1 MKQTCL
7 MIFLLALVGVATA
20 QDDVYPAKEY
30 KGLLFI
36 KDGTVHVGNG
46 QVLEKATIEVR
57 DGKIVRVATGMA
69 IPQGDV
75 KVFDATGKHVYPG
88 LILPQSDLGLKEIAA
103 GVRGSNDYRELGEI
117 NPNVRSVVAYNA
129 ASMMINV
136 LKANGIL
143 LANVVPQGG
152 IISGTSSVVQL
163 DAWDYEGAA
172 YKLDGAMH
180 ITIPSLNA
188 PRSRFFAQDNQPID
202 YVKQGLDKV
211 EAIKDFFRQGS
222 AYLQQRNHAVINL
235 KFEALRD
242 LFDKK
247 QSLFV
252 HADQVTQMLV
262 AIELAKEFGFKTVIV
277 GGAESWQ
284 IAPILKEY
292 NIGVILNAQHRLPA
306 TEDQDIDQPFK
317 TPAVLQKAGVV
328 FALNDDATNTRY
340 RNLAFNAGT
349 AASYGLTKEEA
360 LSAITLNAAQ
370 LLGVADRTGSL
381 EPGKDANIVISRGD
395 ILDMRTSIIVEAFIQ
410 GRHLSLD
417 NKQTQLNE
425 RYLKKYDIKE

>member
-7 MIFLLALVGVATA
+7 MIFLLALVGMATA

-410 GRHLSLD
+410 GRHVSLD

>member
-410 GRHLSLD
+410 GRHVSLD